1 MPGFWESA
9 APVTDSLPSPAPI
22 SASVLRRLRR
32 LATDVARAADVG
44 HAVTTLRAGLTSTLG
59 PQVRVRDR
67 HTTLVIPPPAD
78 TGTAPADDT
87 TQAWTRVALGAFC
100 GTQIDLDLPGPW
112 GRPRERLALDE
123 LRHLFTAAL
132 EAPAA
137 RAEAARADQVAT
149 AAYAFSRQ
157 LSDTEHPD
165 RLRALILE
173 TMAGAVQAEQASLA
187 TLEDSASTIR
197 VATTHGYPSV
207 LVDHLR
213 IPPGRGILGRVFEG
227 KEALLVEDVASLGEH
242 QPRRRYRTPSFL
254 ALPLLAHG
262 EVLGVVSLADKRS
275 GESFTRAD
283 LTAARA
289 LAAPAAL
296 ALRGD
301 RLAQQARVLSH
312 AATVDPLTGLF
323 NRRYFATRIEE
334 EIERARRHTLDL
346 SLLLA
351 DVDDFKRLNDELGHL
366 VGDYL
371 LKQIADVLRRS
382 VRVFDVCTRFGGEEF
397 AILMPGT
404 GLASALVVAERIRSR
419 VEQASR
425 DVGPLPAH
433 LRITVS
439 LGLAV
444 LASDPTPQELIA
456 RADRGLYR
464 AKADGKNCVR
474 VES

>member
-1 MPGFWESA
+1 
-9 APVTDSLPSPAPI
+9 
-22 SASVLRRLRR
+22 
-32 LATDVARAADVG
+32 
-44 HAVTTLRAGLTSTLG
+44 
-59 PQVRVRDR
+59 
-67 HTTLVIPPPAD
+67 
-78 TGTAPADDT
+78 
-87 TQAWTRVALGAFC
+87 
-100 GTQIDLDLPGPW
+100 
-112 GRPRERLALDE
+112 
-123 LRHLFTAAL
+123 
-132 EAPAA
+132 
-137 RAEAARADQVAT
+137 
-149 AAYAFSRQ
+149 
-157 LSDTEHPD
+157 
-165 RLRALILE
+165 
-173 TMAGAVQAEQASLA
+173 
-187 TLEDSASTIR
+187 
-197 VATTHGYPSV
+197 
-207 LVDHLR
+207 
-213 IPPGRGILGRVFEG
+213 
-227 KEALLVEDVASLGEH
+227 
-242 QPRRRYRTPSFL
+242 
-254 ALPLLAHG
+254 
-262 EVLGVVSLADKRS
+262 
-275 GESFTRAD
+275 
-283 LTAARA
+283 
-289 LAAPAAL
+289 
-296 ALRGD
+296 
-301 RLAQQARVLSH
+301 
-312 AATVDPLTGLF
+312 
-323 NRRYFATRIEE
+323 E

-346 SLLLA
+346 SLLLV